1 MNLISRLRIF
11 YQTSNNKLSENNNQ
25 NLKAH
30 NTSSSDMSDRSNS
43 TPTILSP
50 DSVFK
55 HTTKLN
61 VSSQYYSKT
70 EITLETSSLEQMYC
84 DKNIFSSQII
94 NKNFLN
100 KSNSF
105 LDSTMSSDSS
115 IDQTIQVTAHSDN
128 AIQTLHGQIR
138 LRLNALRYIA
148 LNTLNI
154 HSPVNICMLESI
166 YNQKLNQLTS
176 ESSHMLSKFDKNN
189 LRRPFFNT
197 LSVTIKGLRHRSKSV
212 ERNCIKD
219 YYSIER
225 DLLQRKLENKIRFM
239 QFEILSSI
247 KDLELHYCMLQE
259 SMCQVGE
266 SVSRHPKY
274 TSETSIK
281 QRIRKRN
288 KHRSCSHSRT
298 ELSFP
303 VSVND
308 SRRISFGLDRSV
320 VIPDRYKNECAAETM
335 V

>member
-128 AIQTLHGQIR
+128 AIYVVHFSIPYLLR
-138 LRLNALRYIA
+138 LRVCVIVQNLLSVIA
-148 LNTLNI
+148 L
-154 HSPVNICMLESI
+154 
-166 YNQKLNQLTS
+166 
-176 ESSHMLSKFDKNN
+176 
-189 LRRPFFNT
+189 
-197 LSVTIKGLRHRSKSV
+197 
-212 ERNCIKD
+212 
-219 YYSIER
+219 
-225 DLLQRKLENKIRFM
+225 KI
-239 QFEILSSI
+239 ITASNVI
-247 KDLELHYCMLQE
+247 
-259 SMCQVGE
+259 
-266 SVSRHPKY
+266 
-274 TSETSIK
+274 
-281 QRIRKRN
+281 
-288 KHRSCSHSRT
+288 
-298 ELSFP
+298 SF
-303 VSVND
+303 SVN
-308 SRRISFGLDRSV
+308 L
-320 VIPDRYKNECAAETM
+320 KTK
-335 V
+335 